1 MPAQLVFGL
10 IVISI
15 LFGDVLAA
23 GVDRLERAV
32 KRKATAKAWGDRKP
46 GIEDDWEEFRYDPP
60 AFTDG
65 AWCTACV
72 AGARELGGCVAD
84 DTE

>member
-1 MPAQLVFGL
+1 MRPVPAQLVFGL

-72 AGARELGGCVAD
+72 AGRTRAWWLRG
-84 DTE
+84 